1 MEGLRMLLWVASGL
15 FAALTAFAALV
26 QMRDSRFTAP
36 CLLILAGCFALGV
49 AVYGSLGGYDNMWT
63 AALTGSLA
71 ISAGAMW
78 NGRRNG
84 NFHIKHHIFRWV
96 LCALFVAGYAFL

>member
-1 MEGLRMLLWVASGL
+1 MDGPRMLLWVTSGL

>member
-1 MEGLRMLLWVASGL
+1 MGGLRTLLWVVSGL
-15 FAALTAFAALV
+15 FAAVTAYAALV
-26 QMRDSRFTAP
+26 QMRDPRFSAP

-49 AVYGSLGGYDNMWT
+49 AVYGGVNGYDGMWS

-84 NFHIKHHIFRWV
+84 NFHVKHHIFRWV
-96 LCALFVAGYAFL
+96 LCALFVLGYAFL

>member
-1 MEGLRMLLWVASGL
+1 MEGLRTLLWVASGL
-15 FAALTAFAALV
+15 FAALTAYAALV
-26 QMRDSRFTAP
+26 QMRDPKYTSP

-49 AVYGSLGGYDNMWT
+49 AVYGSLGGQDDMWQ

-84 NFHIKHHIFRWV
+84 NFHIRHHIFRWV

>member
-1 MEGLRMLLWVASGL
+1 MEGLRTLLWVVSGL

-49 AVYGSLGGYDNMWT
+49 AVYGGISGHEGMWT

-78 NGRRNG
+78 NGRRNN

>member
-1 MEGLRMLLWVASGL
+1 MEGLKTLLWVASGL

-49 AVYGSLGGYDNMWT
+49 AVYGSLGGRDGMWT

-84 NFHIKHHIFRWV
+84 NFHIRHHVFRWV

>member
-1 MEGLRMLLWVASGL
+1 MDGPRMLLWVASSL

-49 AVYGSLGGYDNMWT
+49 AVYGGVGGRDGMWT

-78 NGRRNG
+78 NGRRND
-84 NFHIKHHIFRWV
+84 NFHIRHHVFRWV
-96 LCALFVAGYAFL
+96 LCALFVVGYAFL